1 MYSDPV
7 PAISE
12 AAATGATATIY
23 ADLRATL
30 GVNVVNLIWRHLAV
44 FPDAL
49 PWAWA
54 TLKPVYVS
62 GLAGV
67 EAQKLKA
74 GLTMPELPG
83 WPPSLLGCADIDAA
97 GQLMIRRILASYDRS
112 NALNLAALSALL
124 RRIDGVP
131 IEIQADV
138 AATEGPGAAVVGGEL
153 PRLLALDDVSADTA
167 DLIRRINRLG
177 DLAQGRIVASMYR
190 HLAHWPGFLALG
202 YVQLAPLAVD
212 GRLDKLI
219 QRAIA
224 LGEAAGARLQAE
236 VTVLPPPETVA
247 AIRGAVADFIQHA
260 IGKMVPI
267 AALFM
272 ASMPK

>member
-1 MYSDPV
+1 MHSDPV
-7 PAISE
+7 PAITE
-12 AAATGATATIY
+12 AAATGETATIF

-49 PWAWA
+49 PWAWE

-67 EAQKLKA
+67 EAQRLKA
-74 GLTMPELPG
+74 GLTMPELPA
-83 WPPSLLGCADIDAA
+83 WPPSLLGCAGIDAA
-97 GQLMIRRILASYDRS
+97 AELTIRRILASYDRS

-131 IEIQADV
+131 IETQADA
-138 AATEGPGAAVVGGEL
+138 AATEGPGATVVGGEL
-153 PRLLALDDVSADTA
+153 PRLLALNEVSADTA
-167 DLIRRINRLG
+167 DLVRRINLLG

-202 YVQLAPLAVD
+202 YVHLVPLAVD
-212 GRLDKLI
+212 GRLDKLVE
-219 QRAIA
+219 QAIA
-224 LGEAAGARLQAE
+224 LGEAAGIRLQAG
-236 VTVLPPPETVA
+236 TTNLPPPETVA
-247 AIRGAVADFIQHA
+247 QIRSAVADFVQHA

-267 AALFM
+267 AALLM